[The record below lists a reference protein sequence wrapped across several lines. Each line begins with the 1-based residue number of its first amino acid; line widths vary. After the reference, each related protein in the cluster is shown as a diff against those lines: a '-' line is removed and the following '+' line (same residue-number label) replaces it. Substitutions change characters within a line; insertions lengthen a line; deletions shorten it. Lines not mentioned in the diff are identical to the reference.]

1 MSRSGVKCLV
11 ELCVPALLVV
21 VLSSCAYD
29 LYEYEEDDYG
39 AVFAQFM
46 GQYKEQ
52 AEGLSAQEKASYAA
66 RDLPAIPVD
75 YDPWW
80 LDQVG
85 RQVFSDASPEAASL
99 ENLYN
104 RALAHSTQI
113 GVFSE
118 IPLIRETGIREARAA
133 FDPVAFAEGKYEHS
147 NEPVGSTLTTQ
158 LDDEFDERESAL
170 EVGVKQKLPTGA
182 EAALSQRIGRVRN
195 NSNYFIPNPQTQAQ
209 LVLSVVQPLLRG
221 AWTTYNKSIIR
232 IAQIDSEMAKE
243 EFLRQAQSHLMEISR
258 AYWSMFLARAML
270 LQQERLVA
278 EARDVIGRLEQRRD
292 IEAVAGQVERARSAL
307 MERQAAMVRSEM
319 AIKNAE
325 DRVKA
330 LVNDPEMTLAHAVE
344 LVPADPL
351 YMLEA
356 PVDVRESAVV
366 ALNQRPEVKQ
376 GFSQLRATALRLDM
390 AKNEV
395 LPVLNLILETS
406 LSGLGDHWNLDKA
419 VNTEF
424 DHFGYLM
431 GLRFE
436 YPLGN
441 RAADAR
447 MLRKRL
453 EMRQQI
459 AQVKTT
465 LETVLLEVKFAVRD
479 VKTSYREMQSRYQ
492 TVLAAQE
499 DLRVLQERWEVE
511 TGGGR
516 PGSAYLEL
524 LLDSQERLASAEE
537 ELLRNSVA
545 YNVALVNLER
555 AQGTLL
561 QYEEIEAQRVEPE
574 EGVPYQELRRVPR
587 PVFGVPED
595 TGMLVL

>member
-85 RQVFSDASPEAASL
+85 RQVFSDAVPEPASL
-99 ENLYN
+99 EDLYN
-104 RALAHSTQI
+104 RALVHSTQI
-113 GVFSE
+113 AVFND

-524 LLDSQERLASAEE
+524 LLTSQERLASAEE
-537 ELLRNSVA
+537 GLLRSSVA

-574 EGVPYQELRRVPR
+574 EGVPYQELRRAPR

-595 TGMLVL
+595 TRMLVL

>member
-1 MSRSGVKCLV
+1 
-11 ELCVPALLVV
+11 
-21 VLSSCAYD
+21 
-29 LYEYEEDDYG
+29 
-39 AVFAQFM
+39 
-46 GQYKEQ
+46 
-52 AEGLSAQEKASYAA
+52 
-66 RDLPAIPVD
+66 
-75 YDPWW
+75 
-80 LDQVG
+80 
-85 RQVFSDASPEAASL
+85 
-99 ENLYN
+99 
-104 RALAHSTQI
+104 
-113 GVFSE
+113 
-118 IPLIRETGIREARAA
+118 
-133 FDPVAFAEGKYEHS
+133 
-147 NEPVGSTLTTQ
+147 
-158 LDDEFDERESAL
+158 
-170 EVGVKQKLPTGA
+170 
-182 EAALSQRIGRVRN
+182 
-195 NSNYFIPNPQTQAQ
+195 
-209 LVLSVVQPLLRG
+209 
-221 AWTTYNKSIIR
+221 
-232 IAQIDSEMAKE
+232 
-243 EFLRQAQSHLMEISR
+243 
-258 AYWSMFLARAML
+258 
-270 LQQERLVA
+270 
-278 EARDVIGRLEQRRD
+278 
-292 IEAVAGQVERARSAL
+292 
-307 MERQAAMVRSEM
+307 
-319 AIKNAE
+319 
-325 DRVKA
+325 
-330 LVNDPEMTLAHAVE
+330 
-344 LVPADPL
+344 
-351 YMLEA
+351 
-356 PVDVRESAVV
+356 V